1 MTTVADNL
9 PVLSNVQSSDST
21 INFMGE
27 DIFNLDGADLLETLL
42 NDECVSNLDCPCD
55 SHIQFVRRH
64 CIGLLGYRI
73 HEFPSTSC
81 IVLDKH
87 IHTVLLVL

>member
-9 PVLSNVQSSDST
+9 PVLSNVQTSDST

-42 NDECVSNLDCPCD
+42 NDEYVSNLDCPT
-55 SHIQFVRRH
+55 HVFVRET
-64 CIGLLGYRI
+64 Y
-73 HEFPSTSC
+73 
-81 IVLDKH
+81 
-87 IHTVLLVL
+87 